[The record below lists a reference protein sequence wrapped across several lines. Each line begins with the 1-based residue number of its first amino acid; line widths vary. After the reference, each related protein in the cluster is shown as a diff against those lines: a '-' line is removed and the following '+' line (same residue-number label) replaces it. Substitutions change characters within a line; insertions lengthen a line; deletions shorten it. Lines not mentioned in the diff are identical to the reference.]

1 MLLKCD
7 EIVIRGNLFNAELL
21 ILEKRQPERKERI
34 YALSNDIMT

>member
-21 ILEKRQPERKERI
+21 ILEKRQPERKEPYMRFPMI
-34 YALSNDIMT
+34 L